1 MKKTNAA
8 RNIDRVN
15 IEGAI
20 SKYDTDPIELGTEHV
35 PEKTDMHIC
44 HVNKSLVLSE
54 NKTRVV
60 VTCMPGSSELKS
72 NSNVQSRGNQKSS
85 MVTLKNIQESTLY
98 IYSGYSSH
106 DLLKD
111 SLVFLDSSTLQLEH
125 LPIGAELGGKQVII
139 DPIDLHSITKAT
151 LCQTSNPKLKL
162 AC

>member
-15 IEGAI
+15 IECAI

-44 HVNKSLVLSE
+44 HVTQSLVLSE
-54 NKTRVV
+54 NKTGAVV
-60 VTCMPGSSELKS
+60 DCLPGSSDFKS
-72 NSNVQSRGNQKSS
+72 NSNIQLRGNQKNS

-111 SLVFLDSSTLQLEH
+111 SLVFLHTLTLQLEH

-151 LCQTSNPKLKL
+151 LCPTSNPKQKL